1 VDERVDGRARELVAL
16 ARRIERAHAMQLERT
31 RAARGSGAPA
41 LVVGGGLAVS
51 HGVRSPFSAA
61 IGMGI
66 GEAVTSREVDRIEAH
81 LGLGGGPV
89 RIEVT
94 PFADASLTE
103 ELGRR
108 GYQLERFFQVWTREP
123 EAGKQGSLVR
133 IAEPA
138 DAAEWVEIFS
148 RSFWGAP
155 TQSDAQREALR
166 AMLVADGSVP
176 WLAEVAGASVAV
188 ALSSAEGGV
197 AWLSGAGVLPAS
209 RGQGIQEKL
218 VRARL
223 AWAYSRGSDVAAS
236 ATEPGTASQRTL
248 ERCGFRAA
256 YPKAVL
262 VH

>member
-1 VDERVDGRARELVAL
+1 VASSPRDAAAT
-16 ARRIERAHAMQLERT
+16 ARRVERAHAFQLERT
-31 RAARGSGAPA
+31 RAARGTGTPA
-41 LVVGGGLAVS
+41 VEVAGGLAVS
-51 HGVRSPFSAA
+51 HGARSPFSAA
-61 IGMGI
+61 VGVGLGAPIAEGD
-66 GEAVTSREVDRIEAH
+66 VDRIEAH

-94 PFADASLTE
+94 PFTDPSLTE

-108 GYQLERFFQVWTREP
+108 GYQLERFFQVWTRP
-123 EAGKQGSLVR
+123 PSDDPPVADVR
-133 IAEPA
+133 IAAPSEEGA
-138 DAAEWVEIFS
+138 WLDLFS
-148 RSFWGAP
+148 RAFLG
-155 TQSDAQREALR
+155 TLIQSESQREGLR
-166 AMLVADGSVP
+166 CMARAEGSVP
-176 WLAEVAGASVAV
+176 WLAFSGGSPVGV

-209 RGQGIQEKL
+209 RGHGLQASL

-223 AWAYSRGSDVAAS
+223 AWAASRGCDLAAS

-248 ERCGFRAA
+248 EGCGFRVA

>member
-1 VDERVDGRARELVAL
+1 VAGLPSDPAAL

-31 RAARGSGAPA
+31 RAARGAGAPA
-41 LVVGGGLAVS
+41 VVVGGGLAVS

-61 IGMGI
+61 IGVGL
-66 GEAVTSREVDRIEAH
+66 GKPVTARDVDRIEAH

-94 PFADASLTE
+94 PFADASLAE

-108 GYQLERFFQVWTREP
+108 GYQLERFFQVWTRDP
-123 EAGKQGSLVR
+123 AASGQDGSVRVAG
-133 IAEPA
+133 AA
-138 DAAEWVEIFS
+138 DAAGWVEIFS
-148 RSFWGAP
+148 RSFLGAP
-155 TQSDAQREALR
+155 TQSEAQREALR
-166 AMLVADGSVP
+166 AMLVAEGNVP
-176 WLAEVAGASVAV
+176 WVAEEAGVAVAV

-197 AWLSGAGVLPAS
+197 AWLSGAGVVPAS
-209 RGQGIQEKL
+209 RGHGLQETL

-223 AWAYSRGSDVAAS
+223 AWALSRGCDVAAS

>member
-1 VDERVDGRARELVAL
+1 MDGRAEDLVAL

-31 RAARGSGAPA
+31 RAARGTGAPA

-66 GEAVTSREVDRIEAH
+66 GEAVTAREVDRIEAH

-89 RIEVT
+89 RIEIT
-94 PFADASLTE
+94 PWADASLTE

-108 GYQLERFFQVWTREP
+108 GYQLERFFQVWTRQPAAAE
-123 EAGKQGSLVR
+123 QSGSVR
-133 IAEPA
+133 IAGKAEA
-138 DAAEWVEIFS
+138 VEWVEIFS
-148 RSFWGAP
+148 RSFLDAP
-155 TQSDAQREALR
+155 TQSEAQREALR

-176 WLAEVAGASVAV
+176 WLAEEAGVAVAV

-209 RGQGIQEKL
+209 RGHGLQEKL

-223 AWAYSRGSDVAAS
+223 AWALSRGCDVAAS

>member
-1 VDERVDGRARELVAL
+1 MDGRSEELLAL

-31 RAARGSGAPA
+31 RAARDAGAPA
-41 LVVGGGLAVS
+41 VLVAGGLAVS

-61 IGMGI
+61 IGVGI
-66 GEAVTSREVDRIEAH
+66 GVAVTASDVDRIQAH

-94 PFADASLTE
+94 PFADSSLTE

-108 GYQLERFFQVWTREP
+108 GYQLERFFQVWTRLPAAEKH
-123 EAGKQGSLVR
+123 GGSVR
-133 IAEPA
+133 IAGPA
-138 DAAEWVEIFS
+138 EAAGWVEVFS
-148 RSFWGAP
+148 RSFLGAP
-155 TQSDAQREALR
+155 TQSETQREALR
-166 AMLVADGSVP
+166 AMLVAEGNVP
-176 WLAEVAGASVAV
+176 WLAEQAGAAVAV

-209 RGQGIQEKL
+209 RGGGLQEAL

-223 AWAYSRGSDVAAS
+223 GWALSRGCDVAAS

>member
-1 VDERVDGRARELVAL
+1 MF
-16 ARRIERAHAMQLERT
+16 H
-31 RAARGSGAPA
+31 GA
-41 LVVGGGLAVS
+41 
-51 HGVRSPFSAA
+51 RSPFSSAV
-61 IGMGI
+61 GVGI
-66 GEAVTSREVDRIEAH
+66 GLVVGEEDVDRIEAH

-89 RIEVT
+89 RVEVT
-94 PFADASLTE
+94 PFTDPSLTE

-108 GYQLERFFQVWTREP
+108 GYQLERFFQVW
-123 EAGKQGSLVR
+123 VR
-133 IAEPA
+133 SPPA
-138 DAAEWVEIFS
+138 DAPGSGVRVATPDEVGTWVELFS
-148 RSFWGAP
+148 RAFLGAP

-166 AMLVADGSVP
+166 CMAQAEGSVP
-176 WLAEVAGASVAV
+176 WLALESGSPVGV

-209 RGQGIQEKL
+209 RGRGLQGAL

-223 AWAYSRGSDVAAS
+223 AWAAAQGCDLAAS

-248 ERCGFRAA
+248 EKCGFRVA